1 MQLIEL
7 TEAANAPPAG
17 SLVLIEAAAAWS
29 SSRRTGVVRAWRT
42 HDSPSARRRTQAEFV
57 EQIVAPLIDGRC
69 DPPIGVGPVVGRPD
83 GAAAPAAY
91 FVIVAN
97 DAEPFVSLAGGE
109 DQSMAEALR
118 LAVVNR
124 LTAVAPLVQ
133 VWSFIS
139 ELELA
144 EWAQR
149 RWPGAMTDELVKA
162 IRAERK
168 ANRGFVRNR
177 R

>member
-1 MQLIEL
+1 
-7 TEAANAPPAG
+7 
-17 SLVLIEAAAAWS
+17 
-29 SSRRTGVVRAWRT
+29 
-42 HDSPSARRRTQAEFV
+42 
-57 EQIVAPLIDGRC
+57 
-69 DPPIGVGPVVGRPD
+69 
-83 GAAAPAAY
+83 
-91 FVIVAN
+91 
-97 DAEPFVSLAGGE
+97 
-109 DQSMAEALR
+109 MAEALR